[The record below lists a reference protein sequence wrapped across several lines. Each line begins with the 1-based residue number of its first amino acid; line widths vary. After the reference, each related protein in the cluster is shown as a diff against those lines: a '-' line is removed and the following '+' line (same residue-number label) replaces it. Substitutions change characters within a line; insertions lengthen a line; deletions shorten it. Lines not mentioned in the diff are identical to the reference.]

1 MNRARAGVSPER
13 QQTEQAFLDAAERL
27 LVREGYAT
35 ITTRKLAAEANA
47 NHGLVHYYF
56 GSMEELLLRVLERFT
71 DRILTRQRAMYADP
85 AVPFIEKWR
94 KAMDYIDVDLA
105 AGYPK
110 IWYEL
115 MAMAWN
121 RPEFRERLT
130 HVHEQWD
137 AVLTDA
143 VTTAMREYGVDAK
156 QFPPH
161 AVSVLVRTFNEGL
174 LIERLGGYDN
184 GHREL
189 VKMIDDLLQRWE
201 RQRKR

>member
-1 MNRARAGVSPER
+1 LNRERVGISPSRA
-13 QQTEQAFLDAAERL
+13 QTEQAFLDAAERL
-27 LVREGYAT
+27 LIREGYAT

-94 KAMDYIDVDLA
+94 KAMGYIDDDLA

-121 RPEFRERLT
+121 RPDFRDRLQ

-143 VTTAMREYGVDAK
+143 VTTAMREYGVDRK
-156 QFPPH
+156 RFPAA
-161 AVSVLVRTFNEGL
+161 AVAVLVRTFNEGL
-174 LIERLGGYDN
+174 LLERLIGYDN
-184 GHREL
+184 GHQAL
-189 VKMIDDLLQRWE
+189 LKMVDDLLRRWDKE
-201 RQRKR
+201 SGR

>member
-1 MNRARAGVSPER
+1 MNRERAGISPSR

-27 LVREGYAT
+27 LLREGYAT
-35 ITTRKLAAEANA
+35 ITTRKLATEAQA

-94 KAMDYIDVDLA
+94 KAMDYIDADLA
-105 AGYPK
+105 SGYPK

-121 RPEFRERLT
+121 NPDFQDRLK

-143 VTTAMREYGVDAK
+143 VTTAMREYGVDRK
-156 QFPPH
+156 RFPPD
-161 AVSVLVRTFNEGL
+161 AVAVLVRTFNEGML
-174 LIERLGGYDN
+174 MERLIGYDR
-184 GHREL
+184 GHRAL
-189 VKMIDDLLQRWE
+189 LKMIDDLLRRWQKE
-201 RQRKR
+201 SKR

>member
-1 MNRARAGVSPER
+1 LNRERAGISPSR

-27 LVREGYAT
+27 LLREGYAT
-35 ITTRKLAAEANA
+35 ITTRKLATEADA

-85 AVPFIEKWR
+85 AAPFIEKWR
-94 KAMDYIDVDLA
+94 KAMDYIDEDLA
-105 AGYPK
+105 SGYPK

-115 MAMAWN
+115 MAMGWN
-121 RPEFRERLT
+121 NPDFRDRLT

-143 VTTAMREYGVDAK
+143 VTTAMREYGVDRK
-156 QFPPH
+156 RFPPG
-161 AVSVLVRTFNEGL
+161 AVAVLVRTFNEGIL
-174 LIERLGGYDN
+174 MERLIGYDK
-184 GHREL
+184 GHAAL
-189 VKMIDDLLQRWE
+189 LKMIDDLLRRWQKE
-201 RQRKR
+201 SKQ

>member
-1 MNRARAGVSPER
+1 MNRERVGISPSRA
-13 QQTEQAFLDAAERL
+13 QTEQAFLDAAERL
-27 LVREGYAT
+27 LIREGYAT

-94 KAMDYIDVDLA
+94 KAMGYIDDDLA

-121 RPEFRERLT
+121 RPDFRDRLQ

-143 VTTAMREYGVDAK
+143 VTTAMREYGVDRK
-156 QFPPH
+156 RFPAA
-161 AVSVLVRTFNEGL
+161 AVAVLVRTFNEGL
-174 LIERLGGYDN
+174 LLERLIGYDN
-184 GHREL
+184 GHQAL
-189 VKMIDDLLQRWE
+189 LKMVDDLLRRWDKE
-201 RQRKR
+201 SGR